1 MSELSKKAEK
11 THFFIIK
18 CNKAGETIQTQF
30 VILRFFSLYLIRFFL
45 PKALEIVSERLSF
58 KEN

>member
-30 VILRFFSLYLIRFFL
+30 VILRFFSLYFIRFL
-45 PKALEIVSERLSF
+45 LADAYRIVLERRRL
-58 KEN
+58 KR